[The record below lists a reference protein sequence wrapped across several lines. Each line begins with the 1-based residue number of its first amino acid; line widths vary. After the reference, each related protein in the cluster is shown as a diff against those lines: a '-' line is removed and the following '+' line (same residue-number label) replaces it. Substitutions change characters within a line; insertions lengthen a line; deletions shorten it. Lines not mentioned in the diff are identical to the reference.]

1 MKITIAKLFEMGG
14 LPENLQKIEP
24 LVAFINGAVDQLV
37 KALQGRLTL
46 RDNVYCEIR
55 TVAFR
60 PPAVLADPV
69 SGALMPWVAEFMP
82 AQRTVE
88 GVVVLQAE
96 ATDGNTPGSW
106 SYAFT
111 SKGSLLISVYPRIS
125 VATSNEMKVK
135 FAVLFQ

>member
-55 TVAFR
+55 EMTFTGTGNTARLQTFT
-60 PPAVLADPV
+60 
-69 SGALMPWVAEFMP
+69 P

-88 GVVVLQAE
+88 GVLLLQTE
-96 ATDGNTPGSW
+96 SKDGNTIGSW
-106 SYAFT
+106 TYRFLASGALEV
-111 SKGSLLISVYPRIS
+111 SIYPRAVSDLPIT
-125 VATSNEMKVK
+125 AK